1 MAEINLLPWREALRK
16 KQQKDFAIQAGLVMA
31 LAAVLVFLA
40 HMQIQ
45 ARIEAQEARNAF
57 LEKHIR
63 KVDEEIKE
71 IRELE
76 STREKLLARMNV
88 IQELQHNRP
97 LSVHLMDQLVRTI
110 PDGVYLDSF
119 TQKGNELTMVGVAQ
133 SNARVS
139 AYMRNIDASP
149 WMADPRL
156 EVIENKLIG
165 RNRVAAF
172 TLKAKLVNPGSG
184 DTANEDAEGGE

>member
-16 KQQKDFAIQAGLVMA
+16 KQQKDFAVQAGLVMA

-63 KVDEEIKE
+63 KVDEEIRE

-110 PDGVYLDSF
+110 PEGVYLDSF
-119 TQKGNELTMVGVAQ
+119 TQKGSELTMVGAAQ

-139 AYMRNIDASP
+139 AYMRNIEASP

-156 EVIENKLIG
+156 EVIENKVVG
-165 RNRVAAF
+165 RNRVATF
-172 TLKAKLVNPGSG
+172 TLKAKLVNPQSG
-184 DTANEDAEGGE
+184 DATGEDAEGGQ

>member
-57 LEKHIR
+57 LEQHIR

-139 AYMRNIDASP
+139 AYMRNIEASP

-156 EVIENKLIG
+156 EVIENKLVG

-172 TLKAKLVNPGSG
+172 TLKAKLVNPGTG
-184 DTANEDAEGGE
+184 DAGDEDAEGGQ

>member
-16 KQQKDFAIQAGLVMA
+16 KKQKDFAVQAVLVMA

-45 ARIEAQEARNAF
+45 ARIDAQEGRNAF
-57 LEKHIR
+57 LQKQIR
-63 KVDEEIKE
+63 KVNQE
-71 IRELE
+71 IREIRDLE

-88 IQELQHNRP
+88 IQELQQNRP
-97 LSVHLMDQLVRTI
+97 LSVHLMDQLVRTL

-119 TQKGNELTMVGVAQ
+119 TQKGNELTMKGVAE

-156 EVIENKLIG
+156 EVIENRKLG
-165 RNRVAAF
+165 RNRVAVF
-172 TLKAKLVNPGSG
+172 TLKAKLVNPR
-184 DTANEDAEGGE
+184 TAGEDSQGTEKAP